1 MHTDLSL
8 QFEEFPQYKP
18 DDERISLFTE
28 SFGGHYGPGFMD
40 YFIRQNDKITRG
52 EIPRD
57 GAHYMHLSTLGIV
70 NGCID
75 APDMF
80 ESEIIFAYNNTY
92 GIQAISQDDYEW
104 SMNEFH
110 KPGGVLDDLRKCR
123 EAELQT
129 DPHNHGTVAATNKI
143 CSEAGER
150 AENISD
156 GMYEEGGRRAPFDI
170 THDAQDSFPPSFVI
184 GWLNQV
190 EVQQAFGVPVNHSWF
205 SQAVSKA
212 FSSTG
217 DIAKGGQLEQLRNV
231 LEHGITVA
239 LLYGDRDF
247 ACNVSGF
254 PFLFPFF
261 FFSFLLAPVSPF
273 CFPTYLPT
281 TGIPSRCGICAH
293 VHEFQANLSLSLSL
307 LLQWIGGERYSLNV
321 PWSGQAKFRAAGYTP
336 LVLSEP
342 YTQSGGLVRQY
353 GNLSFTRVRTCSLSF
368 FPSNYLYTIIPF
380 PSKKEILPLT
390 L

>member
-52 EIPRD
+52 EISRD

-110 KPGGVLDDLRKCR
+110 KPGGVLDDLHKCR

-170 THDAQDSFPPSFVI
+170 THDAQDSFPPSFVL

-190 EVQQAFGVPVNHSWF
+190 EVQQALGVPVNHSWF
-205 SQAVSKA
+205 SQAVSKG

-254 PFLFPFF
+254 FFLVSTPP
-261 FFSFLLAPVSPF
+261 PVSPF

-281 TGIPSRCGICAH
+281 TGMDGVS
-293 VHEFQANLSLSLSL
+293 VHMYMKLKLISLFSLPL

-353 GNLSFTRVRTCSLSF
+353 GNLSFTRVRTCSLLF

-380 PSKKEILPLT
+380 PPKKKSSP
-390 L
+390 

>member
-40 YFIRQNDKITRG
+40 FFIRQNDKITRG

-110 KPGGVLDDLRKCR
+110 KPGGVLDDIHKCR

-170 THDAQDSFPPSFVI
+170 THDAQDSFPPSFVL

-190 EVQQAFGVPVNHSWF
+190 EVQQALGVPVNHSWF
-205 SQAVSKA
+205 SQAVSKG

-217 DIAKGGQLEQLRNV
+217 DIAKGGQLEQLKNV

-247 ACNVSGF
+247 ACNVSV
-254 PFLFPFF
+254 FLFFLFLFF
-261 FFSFLLAPVSPF
+261 FLAPR
-273 CFPTYLPT
+273 FPLLLPYLPT
-281 TGIPSRCGICAH
+281 YHWYGCRVCTH
-293 VHEFQANLSLSLSL
+293 VHEAQANLSLSLSL

-368 FPSNYLYTIIPF
+368 FPSNYQYTIIPF
-380 PSKKEILPLT
+380 PPKKESSP
-390 L
+390 

>member
-110 KPGGVLDDLRKCR
+110 KPGGVLDDLQKCR

-170 THDAQDSFPPSFVI
+170 THDAQDSFPPSFVL

-190 EVQQAFGVPVNHSWF
+190 EVQQALGVPVNHSWF
-205 SQAVSKA
+205 SQAVSKG

-247 ACNVSGF
+247 ACNVSF
-254 PFLFPFF
+254 FLFL
-261 FFSFLLAPVSPF
+261 FFSRIRPPFPPLLL
-273 CFPTYLPT
+273 YLPT
-281 TGIPSRCGICAH
+281 TGIDIVSDHMYMKLKLI
-293 VHEFQANLSLSLSL
+293 SLSLPLSSTTVDRRRKI
-307 LLQWIGGERYSLNV
+307 QS
-321 PWSGQAKFRAAGYTP
+321 QRA
-336 LVLSEP
+336 
-342 YTQSGGLVRQY
+342 LVRSSQIPRSRIY
-353 GNLSFTRVRTCSLSF
+353 TTCALRTIYPIRRSRSSIWEFVIYTSTYLFSLFLSLQLPIHHTSF
-368 FPSNYLYTIIPF
+368 PP
-380 PSKKEILPLT
+380 
-390 L
+390 

>member
-170 THDAQDSFPPSFVI
+170 THDAQDSFPPSFVL

-190 EVQQAFGVPVNHSWF
+190 EVQQALGVPVNHSWF

-217 DIAKGGQLEQLRNV
+217 DIAKGGQLEQLSNV

-254 PFLFPFF
+254 PFLFLF
-261 FFSFLLAPVSPF
+261 FFSFFTRPPF
-273 CFPTYLPT
+273 PPFASLPT
-281 TGIPSRCGICAH
+281 
-293 VHEFQANLSLSLSL
+293 
-307 LLQWIGGERYSLNV
+307 
-321 PWSGQAKFRAAGYTP
+321 
-336 LVLSEP
+336 
-342 YTQSGGLVRQY
+342 
-353 GNLSFTRVRTCSLSF
+353 
-368 FPSNYLYTIIPF
+368 
-380 PSKKEILPLT
+380 
-390 L
+390 

>member
-1 MHTDLSL
+1 MHTDLSP

-110 KPGGVLDDLRKCR
+110 KPGGVLDDLHKCR

-170 THDAQDSFPPSFVI
+170 THDAQDSFPPSFVL

-190 EVQQAFGVPVNHSWF
+190 EVQQALGVPVNHSWF
-205 SQAVSKA
+205 SQAVSKG

-247 ACNVSGF
+247 ACNVSV
-254 PFLFPFF
+254 FLFL
-261 FFSFLLAPVSPF
+261 FFSFFLCVFFFTRPPLPPF
-273 CFPTYLPT
+273 ASF
-281 TGIPSRCGICAH
+281 
-293 VHEFQANLSLSLSL
+293 
-307 LLQWIGGERYSLNV
+307 
-321 PWSGQAKFRAAGYTP
+321 P
-336 LVLSEP
+336 LVQMWYL
-342 YTQSGGLVRQY
+342 
-353 GNLSFTRVRTCSLSF
+353 RTC
-368 FPSNYLYTIIPF
+368 T
-380 PSKKEILPLT
+380 
-390 L
+390 

>member
-110 KPGGVLDDLRKCR
+110 KPGGVLEDLHKCR

-170 THDAQDSFPPSFVI
+170 THDAQDSFPPSFVL

-190 EVQQAFGVPVNHSWF
+190 EVQQALGVPVNHSWF
-205 SQAVSKA
+205 SQAVSKG

-247 ACNVSGF
+247 ACNVSI
-254 PFLFPFF
+254 FLFFGFVFFTRPPF
-261 FFSFLLAPVSPF
+261 PPF
-273 CFPTYLPT
+273 ASLPTYLPT
-281 TGIPSRCGICAH
+281 TGMDVVS
-293 VHEFQANLSLSLSL
+293 VHIYMKLKLTSLSL
-307 LLQWIGGERYSLNV
+307 
-321 PWSGQAKFRAAGYTP
+321 P
-336 LVLSEP
+336 LSSTTVD
-342 YTQSGGLVRQY
+342 R
-353 GNLSFTRVRTCSLSF
+353 RRK
-368 FPSNYLYTIIPF
+368 I
-380 PSKKEILPLT
+380 
-390 L
+390 

>member
-170 THDAQDSFPPSFVI
+170 THDAQDSFPPSFVL

-190 EVQQAFGVPVNHSWF
+190 EVQQALGVPVNHSWF
-205 SQAVSKA
+205 SQAVSKG

-247 ACNVSGF
+247 ACNVSV
-254 PFLFPFF
+254 FLFLFLLIF
-261 FFSFLLAPVSPF
+261 FFSFFLFLLFFTRPPF
-273 CFPTYLPT
+273 PPFASLPTYLPT
-281 TGIPSRCGICAH
+281 TGIDIGSDHMYMKLKLI
-293 VHEFQANLSLSLSL
+293 SLSL
-307 LLQWIGGERYSLNV
+307 
-321 PWSGQAKFRAAGYTP
+321 P
-336 LVLSEP
+336 LSSTTVD
-342 YTQSGGLVRQY
+342 R
-353 GNLSFTRVRTCSLSF
+353 RRK
-368 FPSNYLYTIIPF
+368 I
-380 PSKKEILPLT
+380 
-390 L
+390 